1 MSFIGTDK
9 SPTSWGTEDGNQR
22 TSHMRVITTS
32 IAALGF
38 VGAMAL
44 SAPSASAQGF
54 YFEGPGVGIGVG
66 RPYYGDRYYSQPYYG
81 DRYYRSYSPYGY
93 GGSYSYDP
101 YAYGYSYERPYT
113 QERRY
118 YRSRRYRED

>member
-1 MSFIGTDK
+1 
-9 SPTSWGTEDGNQR
+9 
-22 TSHMRVITTS
+22 MRVITTS
-32 IAALGF
+32 IVALGF
-38 VGAMAL
+38 VSAMAL
-44 SAPSASAQGF
+44 SAPNAGAQGF

-81 DRYYRSYSPYGY
+81 DRYYRSSPYGY
-93 GGSYSYDP
+93 GGGYSYDP

-118 YRSRRYRED
+118 RSRQYRED